1 MRKEDYTDYLV
12 NFMGASERTAQIVR
26 LVIELFTVLALLGI
40 VWCLMDMAQ
49 NSQYCK
55 LVYLQE
61 VNKTCGYLMARPLI

>member
-40 VWCLMDMAQ
+40 VWFLMDMSQ
-49 NSQYCK
+49 NSQYC
-55 LVYLQE
+55 LLIYQNQ
-61 VNKTCGYLMARPLI
+61 VNSTWGLMRPII

>member
-40 VWCLMDMAQ
+40 VWFLMNMSQ
-49 NSQYCK
+49 NSQYCQ
-55 LVYLQE
+55 LIYQNQ
-61 VNKTCGYLMARPLI
+61 VNSTWGLMRPII